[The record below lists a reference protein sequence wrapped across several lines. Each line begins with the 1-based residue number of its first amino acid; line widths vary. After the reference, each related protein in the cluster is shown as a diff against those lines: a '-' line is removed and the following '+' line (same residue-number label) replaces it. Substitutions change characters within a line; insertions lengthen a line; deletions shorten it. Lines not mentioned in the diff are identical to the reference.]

1 MRTGVLSD
9 AVIRNSYPE
18 FFPLEMGLA
27 DAIEE
32 VVFEKHHLTG
42 IRLPKEYKR
51 RRNSRFPI
59 NDINNFTVLSGGADT
74 KERNVY
80 QAIQAYRKR
89 FGSTNYYE
97 DASQNQQY
105 NDIMYMGKNYEM
117 RRRGLVVDK
126 LDMDSLPQAMIMSRM
141 LSRNKDEIIDMNRKT
156 RSSTVSMSQLENNM
170 NSAITSNLEG
180 AKAMLLKVA
189 PEQRKTDEFMRALEN
204 VSLLTKQRR
213 NDKLTRNKFI
223 DKRMPLNTVELPT
236 DTKYEYGSA
245 RDVILEDEY
254 LRISGLS
261 RPIESITMRSINP
274 ADDIKKQEFYSDYTE
289 TPSDYIQDIKD
300 DELPQNS
307 NIRDYNININQLSP
321 EDIEQLKEIYYDLNK
336 KLKVKKIEPTIYQ
349 LEDLLA
355 ELRGDVFP
363 PYQSDPYDY
372 KEDIPQDFT
381 KYIEDETEYK
391 KQIPDNTRQ
400 ENLLKQRLARIK
412 EKEEGGERLAPHDI
426 RMKSLLTSTT
436 REELYKASKI
446 KEYTETNIDL
456 TDQAIETVAG
466 KEIRKK
472 KAFARK
478 HMEDFVAERN
488 PTFSTIAPHHGEAD
502 VDGSGYVRI
511 HPTNSLIPSVLGN
524 RYANPMTAQERAN
537 NNLMNIMS
545 RATAQEMYD
554 DGLGMD

>member
-156 RSSTVSMSQLENNM
+156 RTSTVSMSQLENKM

-180 AKAMLLKVA
+180 AKNMLLQVA
-189 PEQRKTDEFMRALEN
+189 PEIRRSSDFQDALLNVNLQTRYRQNNAYMTKDTAIQQTNTYKNMRLKE
-204 VSLLTKQRR
+204 V
-213 NDKLTRNKFI
+213 D
-223 DKRMPLNTVELPT
+223 LPT
-236 DTKYEYGSA
+236 DAKYGYGSVQ
-245 RDVILEDEY
+245 DVALEDEY
-254 LRISGLS
+254 LRRTGLS
-261 RPIESITMRSINP
+261 RPEESIKEVTTETEEFYNIKPSP
-274 ADDIKKQEFYSDYTE
+274 LIKKTQASSMGIIEDLDETDLPDEPEVERKQPEKIPEDLTQYIVDREAKAREDPDYLAE
-289 TPSDYIQDIKD
+289 DVALSNRL
-300 DELPQNS
+300 DEINLRMDEVNRA
-307 NIRDYNININQLSP
+307 NEAGRDNYLLRDAYRLSP
-321 EDIEQLKEIYYDLNK
+321 YSNRITLTE
-336 KLKVKKIEPTIYQ
+336 V
-349 LEDLLA
+349 
-355 ELRGDVFP
+355 G
-363 PYQSDPYDY
+363 DPYR
-372 KEDIPQDFT
+372 
-381 KYIEDETEYK
+381 
-391 KQIPDNTRQ
+391 N
-400 ENLLKQRLARIK
+400 
-412 EKEEGGERLAPHDI
+412 
-426 RMKSLLTSTT
+426 
-436 REELYKASKI
+436 
-446 KEYTETNIDL
+446 TNIGL
-456 TDQAIETVAG
+456 TEQQIASEERKA
-466 KEIRKK
+466 IRKK
-472 KAFARK
+472 KEEAREFMK
-478 HMEDFVAERN
+478 EHTQRD
-488 PTFSTIAPHHGEAD
+488 P
-502 VDGSGYVRI
+502 RI
-511 HPTNSLIPSVLGN
+511 HPVSRLLPSVLN
-524 RYANPMTAQERAN
+524 PTPPSTATPRSRLERAISYASSSGDPLTAQEAETLRRLDEQERLLAEMVRAQA
-537 NNLMNIMS
+537 
-545 RATAQEMYD
+545 REQEHDAYFSPD
-554 DGLGMD
+554 

>member
-156 RSSTVSMSQLENNM
+156 RTSTVSMSQLENKM

-180 AKAMLLKVA
+180 AKNMLLQVA
-189 PEQRKTDEFMRALEN
+189 PEIRRSSDFQDALLN
-204 VSLLTKQRR
+204 VNLQTRYRQNNAYMTKDTAIQQ
-213 NDKLTRNKFI
+213 T
-223 DKRMPLNTVELPT
+223 NTYKNMILKEVDLPT
-236 DTKYEYGSA
+236 DAKYGYGSA
-245 RDVILEDEY
+245 RDKVLEDQY
-254 LRISGLS
+254 LRITGLS
-261 RPIESITMRSINP
+261 RPEESIKEVTTETE
-274 ADDIKKQEFYSDYTE
+274 EFYNVKPSPLIRKTQASSMGIIENLDE
-289 TPSDYIQDIKD
+289 TD
-300 DELPQNS
+300 LPLEEEPRKS
-307 NIRDYNININQLSP
+307 GIEEEIP
-321 EDIEQLKEIYYDLNK
+321 EDL
-336 KLKVKKIEPTIYQ
+336 
-349 LEDLLA
+349 
-355 ELRGDVFP
+355 
-363 PYQSDPYDY
+363 
-372 KEDIPQDFT
+372 T
-381 KYIEDETEYK
+381 KYIKDREAKAREDPEYLAEDVALSNRLDEINERMDEVNRDYEAGRDNYLLRDAYRLSPYSNRISLTEQGDPYRK
-391 KQIPDNTRQ
+391 
-400 ENLLKQRLARIK
+400 
-412 EKEEGGERLAPHDI
+412 
-426 RMKSLLTSTT
+426 
-436 REELYKASKI
+436 
-446 KEYTETNIDL
+446 TNISL
-456 TDQAIETVAG
+456 TDQAIKTEEG
-466 KEIRKK
+466 EIIRKK
-472 KAFARK
+472 KKDTRT
-478 HMEDFVAERN
+478 MMLAEYERV
-488 PTFSTIAPHHGEAD
+488 TGAGHSRIPHHGEAD

-511 HPTNSLIPSVLGN
+511 HPTNSLLASVLNPTPPPTGL
-524 RYANPMTAQERAN
+524 RPSSSRMRLERAIAYSSTFEEPMTTQELEYLRRSDNSAR
-537 NNLMNIMS
+537 LQ
-545 RATAQEMYD
+545 AEMEREQAREDENDRYWAPD
-554 DGLGMD
+554 